1 MGEGG
6 QVLEHEFA
14 LGRQQV
20 GKAEQG
26 REGAGESLGMPHPRI
41 IAHWSKKEKP
51 GPCATLG
58 PMSRPLA
65 LFALLT
71 GLAALP
77 AQDAAAVAAQEQQ
90 LEVRAVAGLHA
101 VANEYQAQKQHGKA
115 LALRR
120 ELLTEYAGGNEEA
133 LDKCGFSKVGDQ
145 WRADP
150 QKLVIEKDLKGDA
163 RALKKVDKQWADLQ
177 KELLAGHRAVAEGW
191 TRLGDAS
198 HAMRQWRRVLRF
210 APNDKRAME
219 VLATQRF
226 EGFSGSD
233 EELGLLRR
241 ERSIRGAVDWLL
253 RKQFEI
259 KKLEGKQPL
268 FEKAGIAHQGFRS
281 EHFAVW
287 GTLSEEHLRTV
298 AQHSERALLF
308 AHTLLGT
315 YEGKAFEPAR
325 VRDIMLVGDE
335 ASYQKILDQ
344 CADQFDPARL
354 AFLKKDVDLAYLDV
368 GGKSVR
374 FYKTNGGEPEALD
387 QAVRGVVQD
396 AIGVLSDG
404 LWEGIGHASCGWFF
418 GRTLTY
424 MLEQQNSKTV
434 ASGSQQ
440 MLVPDLAVWSKIA
453 EQSAWAKSDTRTS
466 QLVLISAARFTVE
479 QRVKAWAVVDYFLHW
494 RPELLRELDLSQ
506 TREIHSPPEVETEFQ
521 RRTSQSLPVIDEQWR
536 AYWGKSEELHKAMA
550 SDPLGDPKGKERA
563 VREQSRA
570 IVDAINEAR
579 AAAMR
584 GPVGFHYA
592 EDVGSLAA
600 LQYADE
606 LVSAEQAQAK
616 KPKVPVPMPVLPAA
630 VGKTT
635 LWARGNKPA
644 EALEHWLCRPVW
656 RDALLHPG
664 RGLLGA
670 RQGKNAFALDL
681 SDPVVPTKDGFPVCW
696 PRHQQMGVPGK
707 ALVADLGA
715 RAIEALGKV
724 GKKPTDTVG
733 MPLSLHFARAM
744 QPLDL
749 GVVAAT
755 VYRGNQRLEG
765 VLVRYLGE
773 GDADDVADGCV
784 AFVPLEPLESGAE
797 IEVTWTVPPLLLK
810 KREPFPAVRFLV
822 R

>member
-1 MGEGG
+1 
-6 QVLEHEFA
+6 
-14 LGRQQV
+14 
-20 GKAEQG
+20 
-26 REGAGESLGMPHPRI
+26 
-41 IAHWSKKEKP
+41 
-51 GPCATLG
+51 
-58 PMSRPLA
+58 
-65 LFALLT
+65 
-71 GLAALP
+71 
-77 AQDAAAVAAQEQQ
+77 
-90 LEVRAVAGLHA
+90 
-101 VANEYQAQKQHGKA
+101 
-115 LALRR
+115 
-120 ELLTEYAGGNEEA
+120 
-133 LDKCGFSKVGDQ
+133 
-145 WRADP
+145 
-150 QKLVIEKDLKGDA
+150 
-163 RALKKVDKQWADLQ
+163 
-177 KELLAGHRAVAEGW
+177 
-191 TRLGDAS
+191 
-198 HAMRQWRRVLRF
+198 
-210 APNDKRAME
+210 
-219 VLATQRF
+219 
-226 EGFSGSD
+226 
-233 EELGLLRR
+233 
-241 ERSIRGAVDWLL
+241 
-253 RKQFEI
+253 
-259 KKLEGKQPL
+259 
-268 FEKAGIAHQGFRS
+268 
-281 EHFAVW
+281 
-287 GTLSEEHLRTV
+287 
-298 AQHSERALLF
+298 
-308 AHTLLGT
+308 
-315 YEGKAFEPAR
+315 
-325 VRDIMLVGDE
+325 
-335 ASYQKILDQ
+335 
-344 CADQFDPARL
+344 
-354 AFLKKDVDLAYLDV
+354 
-368 GGKSVR
+368 VR

-670 RQGKNAFALDL
+670 QQGKNAFALDL
-681 SDPVVPTKDGFPVCW
+681 SDPVVPTKDGFS
-696 PRHQQMGVPGK
+696 GVLAAPS
-707 ALVADLGA
+707 ADGCARQGA
-715 RAIEALGKV
+715 RCR
-724 GKKPTDTVG
+724 T
-733 MPLSLHFARAM
+733 SARARSKRSAKSARSRRT
-744 QPLDL
+744 PLACRCRCTSR
-749 GVVAAT
+749 GPCGRSISASWPPPSTAAT
-755 VYRGNQRLEG
+755 SASKVYSCATSGR
-765 VLVRYLGE
+765 